1 VGYVAEG
8 PGRRTVAMNYVRRLA
23 LMIGLTMVPLSSLAH
38 ATTFIIELHNGH
50 EVITP
55 RVWEEGNEIKFSI
68 YQGTA
73 GVPRALVKRIK
84 TSGLVNNDKVARSS
98 IPQSP
103 DETDKPTEKIS
114 QNETDIRDQE
124 RNVKSEDEKKHN
136 SGMTHESE
144 DLMSDGEKKLRLTS
158 QLDAATKRYREASES
173 GNLDAKKSALN
184 DMRAYRKKIFKLM
197 DAVKNKN
204 EGELPTWWNE

>member
-38 ATTFIIELHNGH
+38 ATSFIIELHNGH

-84 TSGLVNNDKVARSS
+84 TSELVNNDKVARSS

-136 SGMTHESE
+136 SGMTHEAE
-144 DLMSDGEKKLRLTS
+144 DLMSDGEKKSRLTT
-158 QLDAATKRYREASES
+158 QLDAATKRYREASEA

-197 DAVKNKN
+197 DEVKNKN